1 MSKPRKVL
9 PAAVVAASLGCLV
22 CVAMT
27 ASALAGTA
35 IHFQSENVSALELQ
49 LRNHE
54 VHALA
59 FHPLG
64 ATGHIHASLNDGRH
78 VTILYA
84 TPEQTR
90 LAAMARAAGTPVS
103 IATAKTTTKKPV
115 HHKLRYIAGGILV
128 AVIVVVAVVLLIDRR
143 RKLHETADREG
154 GGAPA
159 PSSPGDSS

>member
-1 MSKPRKVL
+1 MSTPRKGL
-9 PAAVVAASLGCLV
+9 LAAAVAASLGCLL
-22 CVAMT
+22 CAAMT
-27 ASALAGTA
+27 ATALSATA
-35 IHFQSENVSALELQ
+35 IHFQAENLSALKLQ

-59 FHPLG
+59 FHPAG

-84 TPEQTR
+84 TPEQTQLVA
-90 LAAMARAAGTPVS
+90 LARGEGAPVTV
-103 IATAKTTTKKPV
+103 ATLKTSAKKTV

-128 AVIVVVAVVLLIDRR
+128 AVIIVVAVVLLVDRR
-143 RKLHETADREG
+143 RKLHETTDREG